1 MELPGPVDGL
11 EITILVDNV
20 TDGLSTTP
28 SFVETELAGLRRRR
42 RGKWVLSGSCIC
54 CAAHGLSCLVS
65 IRRGTETRTILFDS
79 GPEDRVFEQNVSRLG
94 VDLGAVT
101 EIVLSHGHFDHA
113 AGMLR
118 ALQLIRDRNGAKD
131 VRFHA
136 HPDMFRQRATRQ
148 ADGGMLPLE
157 AVPSVVALTEY
168 GADVVSTREPQSIA
182 AGMVFVSGEIPRV
195 TPFERGLPGQHRLRL
210 DGSGWE
216 PDELIMD
223 ERYIA
228 VDVAE
233 KGLVVF
239 SACSHAGIVNVLTH
253 ARDCFPDRPIHA
265 VIGGFHLSGA
275 NEKIIPETVEA
286 LRALDPAYVLA
297 GHCTGWRAVAA
308 LCNAFGTDRLAPLAV
323 GKRITF

>member
-1 MELPGPVDGL
+1 MKTPGPIDGL

-28 SFVETELAGLRRRR
+28 AFVQTELAGLRRRR
-42 RGKWVLSGSCIC
+42 RGAWVLSGSCIC
-54 CAAHGLSCLVS
+54 CAAHGLSCLISV
-65 IRRGTETRTILFDS
+65 RRGSETRTVLFDS

-94 VDLGAVT
+94 VDLGPVT

-118 ALQLIRDRNGAKD
+118 ALQLIRDRNGAER

-136 HPDMFRQRATRQ
+136 HPDMFRKRATRQ

-157 AVPSVVALTEY
+157 EVPSVTALTEY
-168 GADVVSTREPQSIA
+168 GADVVATIAPQSIA
-182 AGMVFVSGEIPRV
+182 DGMMFVSGEIPRV
-195 TPFERGLPGQHRLRL
+195 TPFERGLPGQHRWRL

-223 ERYIA
+223 ERFVA
-228 VDVAE
+228 VDIE
-233 KGLVVF
+233 GKGLVVF
-239 SACSHAGIVNVLTH
+239 SACSHAGIVNVLKH
-253 ARDCFPDRPIHA
+253 ARDCFAGRTIHA
-265 VIGGFHLSGA
+265 VIGGFHLSGT
-275 NEKIIPETVEA
+275 NERIIPETVEE
-286 LRALDPAYVLA
+286 LRGLDPAYVLA
-297 GHCTGWRAVAA
+297 GHCTGWRAVNAIA
-308 LCNAFGTDRLAPLAV
+308 NAFGADRLVPLAV